1 MSNIFGHTWPVFT
14 RASEPRKGPG
24 YEVARNHFHCCSRL
38 YCIFICIINRM
49 VFSISDLAYYCTYL
63 IWNIVYIINKI
74 IFIYN
79 YRLPCF
85 TKKVEKIKST
95 SRFKYT
101 YIAEKRVQISNDILD
116 TLQCICH
123 FSISLDQVHWVLT
136 PDRGPSARNVE
147 ILLIFSGSCISTNE
161 SLFILLNI
169 ILALP
174 TLLAQAV
181 QDYILGILSS

>member
-1 MSNIFGHTWPVFT
+1 MISAVTVWATNIFIVV
-14 RASEPRKGPG
+14 
-24 YEVARNHFHCCSRL
+24 YVV
-38 YCIFICIINRM
+38 YCIFICIINRMVFSISDLAYYCTYLIWNIVYICIINRM

-95 SRFKYT
+95 SSIHILQRKGC
-101 YIAEKRVQISNDILD
+101 DILD
-116 TLQCICH
+116 TLQCICL

-136 PDRGPSARNVE
+136 PD
-147 ILLIFSGSCISTNE
+147 
-161 SLFILLNI
+161 
-169 ILALP
+169 
-174 TLLAQAV
+174 
-181 QDYILGILSS
+181 